1 MTDQLTL
8 FGLHLIGQGVSARGQ
23 RGREEIARR
32 SRVVR
37 DGEAGLPAPAAQRLV
52 GEGALQRSPR
62 RLRGG
67 GKKVD
72 EKSSSQPNC

>member
-1 MTDQLTL
+1 MTAELTL

-32 SRVVR
+32 PRVVR

-67 GKKVD
+67 KKVD